1 MPTDATQLLCFLLGI
16 LLSFYLL
23 VPFLELGAR

>member
-1 MPTDATQLLCFLLGI
+1 MPTGRTQLLCFLLGL

-23 VPFLELGAR
+23 VPLLELGGR